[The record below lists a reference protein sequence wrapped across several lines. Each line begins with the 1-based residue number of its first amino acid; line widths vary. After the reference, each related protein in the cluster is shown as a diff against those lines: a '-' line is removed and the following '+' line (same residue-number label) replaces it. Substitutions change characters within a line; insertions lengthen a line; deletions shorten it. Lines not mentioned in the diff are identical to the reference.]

1 MLNKDRAR
9 RACEVGGLFNGPFR
23 FRAGLAALFGF
34 SALAAGTEPEPAANA
49 PDLAETSIEQLLN
62 TEVYTVSKFLQK
74 KTEAPAAA
82 TIISAKDIKDFGFRF
97 LSDILRTIPGIYIN
111 YDRNYT
117 AVGVRGFTRAGDFN
131 SRILLLVD
139 GYRINE
145 PIFDQASVGTD
156 FPIDVENIERLEFVP
171 GPGSALY
178 GNNALIGVLN
188 IITKQGKG
196 LRGVEASGY
205 AASFG
210 TDRER
215 VAYGEKFD
223 NGLDVMFSA
232 SRFDSQ
238 GQNLFFPEFNSSP
251 TNNGVARNLDF
262 DHAGHLFGKIS
273 YEGWVIET
281 GYVSRTKGI
290 PTASFNTAFNES
302 PNQTT
307 DNQFF
312 SDIKYYTSLRDDLF
326 IDMHGYHGRYDFTG
340 TNILDVVPRRNNNDE
355 AHGYWW
361 GGEVRLT
368 TTYFEQHKLIVGAE
382 YQDNFTQNQIN
393 FLSNPFELNLDSRAN
408 SYRYGFYTQDD
419 FQITD
424 EFTLN
429 AGLRYDQ
436 YNLFGGTVNPRIAAI
451 YKLRSDTVL
460 KALYSTAFRAP
471 NVFELFYFDPN
482 NIKPAGHLNPERIRT
497 YEAIAEYS
505 PLRQWQLL
513 LDGFHYEVDGLI
525 DLVEDPSDGLLVYR
539 NTGQATAWG
548 VELQSDYIWENGVRV
563 RTGYTWVHATNP
575 ETGKVLVNSPGSLV
589 KANITIPVL
598 DDALRFGINGQYTSA
613 RTTLAGNTT
622 SGYAIIDLT
631 LTTGEKLSKEKLHGL
646 EISASVYNLLDQ
658 KYAAVAGPEHVMDL
672 IFQDGISYRVLL
684 GYRY

>member
-1 MLNKDRAR
+1 MLNKDRALKACKASR
-9 RACEVGGLFNGPFR
+9 SFDNRAPICWALTLS
-23 FRAGLAALFGF
+23 LALSG
-34 SALAAGTEPEPAANA
+34 SASARERKAETEAS
-49 PDLAETSIEQLLN
+49 DITETSIEQLLD

-74 KTEAPAAA
+74 RTEAPAAA
-82 TIISAKDIKDFGFRF
+82 TIISAQDIKDFGFRF
-97 LSDILRTIPGIYIN
+97 LSDILRTIPGVYIN

-117 AVGVRGFTRAGDFN
+117 AVGVRGFTRPGDFN

-196 LRGVEASGY
+196 LGGIEASGY

-215 VAYGEKFD
+215 VAYGEHFD
-223 NGLDVMFSA
+223 NGVDLLLSA

-238 GQNLFFPEFNSSP
+238 GQNLHFREFDTPEANH
-251 TNNGVARNLDF
+251 GVARNLDF
-262 DHAGHLFGKIS
+262 DHSGHLFGKVS
-273 YEGWVIET
+273 YAGWVIEG

-312 SDIKYYTSLRDDLF
+312 TDVKYYTSLRDDLF
-326 IDMHGYHGRYDFTG
+326 IDVHGYHGRYDFTG
-340 TNILDVVPRRNNNDE
+340 TNILDIVPRRNNNDE

-361 GGEVRLT
+361 GGEIRMT

-382 YQDNFTQNQIN
+382 YQDNFTQNQFN
-393 FLSNPFELNLDSRAN
+393 FLSNPFDLNLDSRAN

-419 FQITD
+419 FQISD

-436 YNLFGGTVNPRIAAI
+436 YNLFGGTINPRVAAI
-451 YKLRSDTVL
+451 YKPRSDIVL

-471 NVFELFYFDPN
+471 NVYELFYFDPN

-505 PLRQWQLL
+505 PLRRWQLL
-513 LDGFHYEVDGLI
+513 LDGFHYRVNGLI
-525 DLVEDPSDGLLVYR
+525 DLVQDPSDELLVYR

-548 VELQSDYIWENGVRV
+548 FEIQSDYIWDNGIRI
-563 RTGYTWVHATNP
+563 RGGYTWVHATNP
-575 ETGKVLVNSPGSLV
+575 QTGEVLVNSPKSLL
-589 KANITIPVL
+589 KANVTLPIF
-598 DDALRFGINGQYTSA
+598 DDTLRFGINGQYTSA
-613 RTTLAGNTT
+613 RTTLAGETA
-622 SGYAIIDLT
+622 SGFTVIDLS
-631 LTTGEKLSKEKLHGL
+631 LTTGEKLSREQLHGL
-646 EISASVYNLLDQ
+646 EVSASVYNLLNQ
-658 KYAAVAGPEHVMDL
+658 EYAAVAGPEHVMDL